1 MKTLFKNC
9 KVWLDKNSFTDEFG
23 IDDST
28 GKIIYIKD
36 KAQKPDFD
44 NEIDLK
50 KKLLLPSFMDG
61 HCHLLKASIVNS
73 ELNLRNAKTK
83 KDFEKIFAEYNP
95 SANWITGGYFSDA
108 NITDGFSP
116 EINFLDA
123 VAPDVPVLISRFDM
137 HSGFVN
143 SKAIELSGLKSKL
156 NEFKPDEIV
165 RDENGNL
172 TGEIKEQALWYLLSF
187 VPQKTVNE
195 IAGNVK
201 TEIQKLHS
209 LGITSVA
216 DITLPFDLDVFEVL
230 LQKNEFNLR
239 IDSRL
244 PFKEFQ
250 NLENFKKR
258 FDKYKDWIKFQS
270 FKAFYDGSLSSETAY
285 FHKNYIN
292 RNHNGLCM
300 EIITSGDFEK
310 IGFEI
315 DKANCQMSV
324 HAIGDKAVTELLDFN
339 EQLISKNGNKD
350 RRFRIEHAQH
360 IQENDLK
367 RFKELNVLA
376 SVQPAHLFS
385 DAKTASQKVQ
395 DLKTTHRYKQLIDK
409 NACVCFGTDFPIVEE
424 NPFETIYFAM
434 TRKAK
439 GFDEGFLPEYN
450 IPLNDCIK
458 CYTQENAY
466 AIYNENI
473 FGSLEIEK
481 SADFIILS
489 DLFQMNE
496 NEIRNAK
503 VEQTYL
509 KGKQVF

>member
-9 KVWLDKNSFTDEFG
+9 KVWLGKNSFTNEFG
-23 IDDST
+23 IDDSK

-36 KAQKPDFD
+36 KTPKPDFE
-44 NEIDLK
+44 NKIDLK
-50 KKLLLPSFMDG
+50 NKLVLPSFMDG

-83 KDFEKIFAEYNP
+83 KDFKKIFAEYKTTTE
-95 SANWITGGYFSDA
+95 WITGGYFSDSG
-108 NITDGFSP
+108 ITDGFSP
-116 EINFLDA
+116 DVNFLDA
-123 VAPDVPVLISRFDM
+123 VAPDMPVLISRFDM
-137 HSGFVN
+137 HSGFAN

-156 NEFKPDEIV
+156 NEFKSDEVV
-165 RDENGNL
+165 RDGDGNL
-172 TGEIKEQALWYLLSF
+172 TGELKETALNYLLSF
-187 VPQKTVNE
+187 IPRKSIEELAN
-195 IAGNVK
+195 NVK
-201 TEIQKLHS
+201 SEIEKLHS

-250 NLENFKKR
+250 NLENYKKR
-258 FDKYKDWIKFQS
+258 FIKFNDWIKFQS

-285 FHKNYIN
+285 FHKNYVN
-292 RNHNGLCM
+292 RNHNGLRM
-300 EIITSGDFEK
+300 EIINSGEFEE

-315 DKANCQMSV
+315 DKSDYQMSV
-324 HAIGDKAVTELLDFN
+324 HAIGDKSVTELLDFN

-360 IQENDLK
+360 IQDKDLK
-367 RFKELNVLA
+367 RFKELNVIA

-385 DAKTASQKVQ
+385 DAKTASQKVE
-395 DLKTTHRYKQLIDK
+395 DLKTTHRYKQLIDEGA
-409 NACVCFGTDFPIVEE
+409 NVCYGTDFPIVDE

-434 TRKAK
+434 TRKAE
-439 GFDEGFLPEYN
+439 GFDKGFLPEYN
-450 IPLNDCIK
+450 ISLDDCIK
-458 CYTQENAY
+458 CYTEENAY
-466 AIYNENI
+466 ASYNENN
-473 FGSLEIEK
+473 FGTIEVGK
-481 SADFIILS
+481 SADFIILD
-489 DLFQMNE
+489 DLFQMNAD
-496 NEIRNAK
+496 EIRTAK

-509 KGKQVF
+509 KGKKIN